1 MDRPVPVRFTEY
13 MMSANTAVARNGSF
27 EKAAW
32 NRTHPVS
39 ADDTL
44 IVVQTEWKGWRT
56 ATARLTDLEKVH
68 WFQPSGAPRP
78 LIHAYVRCTNLQSGD
93 LSHDCQS
100 ASGPHELLVCVLKC
114 HTSPSV
120 FEELSRLA
128 SKAGGPVMSAPS
140 GGRC

>member
-1 MDRPVPVRFTEY
+1 
-13 MMSANTAVARNGSF
+13 MMSANTAVVQNASF
-27 EKAAW
+27 EEAAW
-32 NRTHPVS
+32 NRTDPVS
-39 ADDTL
+39 PDDTL
-44 IVVQTEWKGWRT
+44 IVVQTEWNGWRT
-56 ATARLTDLEKVH
+56 ATARLADLENVH
-68 WFQPSGAPRP
+68 WFHPSGAPRA
-78 LIHAYVRCTNLQSGD
+78 LIHAYVRCTNVQSGD

-100 ASGPHELLVCVLKC
+100 ASGPHDLLVCVLKS